1 MPSREL
7 LEFLVVI
14 LQVIGVITLLLA
26 RLTRGT
32 TWWGW
37 GTSAFIFSLF
47 GLGLSGAACAAYDSE
62 FALFAGGTI
71 AILLHGMILGPIPP
85 PVPEQRGWHVSN
97 ETAVA

>member
-1 MPSREL
+1 MPSRAFLEL
-7 LEFLVVI
+7 LVII

-37 GTSAFIFSLF
+37 GTSTFVLTLI
-47 GLGLSGAACAAYDSE
+47 GLGLSGAACATHDSE

-85 PVPEQRGWHVSN
+85 HGSDPHGWHVSN